1 MNVDTGVYTSFD
13 ASNTSWDEWS
23 HAVLASAS
31 VPFVFPPTT
40 VKGQLYMDGM
50 TAWNTNLASAV
61 QKCYEITK
69 DYSKITLDIAN
80 CDYYELEKL
89 DDTSENALSN
99 YFRGNEIKAQRGHTN
114 DILEFKRAYPK
125 VNYRHYFAPS
135 GKTPSGLK

>member
-1 MNVDTGVYTSFD
+1 
-13 ASNTSWDEWS
+13 
-23 HAVLASAS
+23 
-31 VPFVFPPTT
+31 
-40 VKGQLYMDGM
+40 MDGM